1 MWSRTGVNVRAQCV
15 GGTSDISAGQL
26 IDRTGVLLGLPFP
39 AGKALD
45 ALASESGPVRGFPV
59 KLNDL
64 TFSLSGMENKVKALA
79 EQGEPPAEIARFTL
93 ETVASAV
100 RRATDAA
107 RKRWPGLPVLC
118 SGGVASNRLLRTVMS
133 DAAFAA
139 PPVLHRQRHG
149 GGHSGL
155 AESETG
161 GRGMKNAPI
170 YSVTQVNQYIKGL
183 LDRDGALAGLFVRG
197 ELSNYKAYP
206 SGHHYFSLKD
216 AEGAIR
222 CVMFRREA
230 MGLRFRPENGMKV
243 VAFGRVTVFPRDGQ
257 YQLYCSELTP
267 RRRGGSP
274 CGL

>member
-1 MWSRTGVNVRAQCV
+1 
-15 GGTSDISAGQL
+15 
-26 IDRTGVLLGLPFP
+26 
-39 AGKALD
+39 
-45 ALASESGPVRGFPV
+45 
-59 KLNDL
+59 
-64 TFSLSGMENKVKALA
+64 
-79 EQGEPPAEIARFTL
+79 
-93 ETVASAV
+93 
-100 RRATDAA
+100 
-107 RKRWPGLPVLC
+107 
-118 SGGVASNRLLRTVMS
+118 
-133 DAAFAA
+133 
-139 PPVLHRQRHG
+139 
-149 GGHSGL
+149 
-155 AESETG
+155 
-161 GRGMKNAPI
+161 MKNAPI

-267 RRRGGSP
+267 DGVGDLHVAFEQLKQKLYQEGLFDPAHKKPIPRYPRKIALITSPAGAAVICSAYWGPAGRWRRCWCCRCGYRGRRPLESFARPSP
-274 CGL
+274 GPAGIGWPTC

>member
-1 MWSRTGVNVRAQCV
+1 
-15 GGTSDISAGQL
+15 
-26 IDRTGVLLGLPFP
+26 
-39 AGKALD
+39 
-45 ALASESGPVRGFPV
+45 
-59 KLNDL
+59 
-64 TFSLSGMENKVKALA
+64 
-79 EQGEPPAEIARFTL
+79 
-93 ETVASAV
+93 
-100 RRATDAA
+100 
-107 RKRWPGLPVLC
+107 
-118 SGGVASNRLLRTVMS
+118 
-133 DAAFAA
+133 
-139 PPVLHRQRHG
+139 
-149 GGHSGL
+149 
-155 AESETG
+155 
-161 GRGMKNAPI
+161 MKNAPI

-267 RRRGGSP
+267 DGVGDLHVAFEQLKQKLYQEGLFDPAHKKPIPRYPRKSPSLPPRRGRRCGICSAYWGLAGRWRRCWCCRCGYRGRRPLGSFARP
-274 CGL
+274 SPGPTGIGWPTC